1 MLGFSIYVLRWI
13 VSGIVMIPIMQFFEP
28 YLSLWAN
35 LLVTQIIG
43 SFIFFVIDKT
53 IFKHI
58 NVSETPDTSE
68 VSEPQKH

>member
-43 SFIFFVIDKT
+43 SFIFFFIDKT

-58 NVSETPDTSE
+58 NAMTST
-68 VSEPQKH
+68 SDS

>member
-43 SFIFFVIDKT
+43 SFIFFFIDKT

-58 NVSETPDTSE
+58 NTKTSAFDSKSLE
-68 VSEPQKH
+68 S

>member
-43 SFIFFVIDKT
+43 SFIFFFIDKT

-58 NVSETPDTSE
+58 NSMTPSSDS
-68 VSEPQKH
+68 

>member
-43 SFIFFVIDKT
+43 SFIFFFIDKT

-58 NVSETPDTSE
+58 NVSESTES
-68 VSEPQKH
+68 QKH

>member
-43 SFIFFVIDKT
+43 SFIFFFIDKT

-58 NVSETPDTSE
+58 NAMAPSSDSKPLES
-68 VSEPQKH
+68 

>member
-43 SFIFFVIDKT
+43 SFIFFFIDKT

-58 NVSETPDTSE
+58 NAKTSTSDSKSIE
-68 VSEPQKH
+68 S

>member
-43 SFIFFVIDKT
+43 SFIFFFIDKT

-58 NVSETPDTSE
+58 NAMTPSSDSKSLE
-68 VSEPQKH
+68 S

>member
-43 SFIFFVIDKT
+43 SFIFFFIDKT

-58 NVSETPDTSE
+58 NTSTSDSKSKE
-68 VSEPQKH
+68 S

>member
-43 SFIFFVIDKT
+43 SFIFFFIDKT

-58 NVSETPDTSE
+58 NAMTPSSDSKSKE
-68 VSEPQKH
+68 S

>member
-28 YLSLWAN
+28 HLSLWAN

-43 SFIFFVIDKT
+43 SFIFFFIDKT

-58 NVSETPDTSE
+58 NTSTSDSKSLE
-68 VSEPQKH
+68 S

>member
-1 MLGFSIYVLRWI
+1 MLGFGIYVLRWI

-28 YLSLWAN
+28 YMPLWAN

-43 SFIFFVIDKT
+43 SFIFFFIDKT

-58 NVSETPDTSE
+58 NAMTPSSDSKSKE
-68 VSEPQKH
+68 S

>member
-13 VSGIVMIPIMQFFEP
+13 VSGVVMIPIMQFFEP
-28 YLSLWAN
+28 YLPLWAN

-43 SFIFFVIDKT
+43 SFIFFFIDKT

-58 NVSETPDTSE
+58 NTTSK
-68 VSEPQKH
+68 SDS